1 MIAAGVMT
9 ETVQQGL
16 SVKREYFIQCKN
28 SYRYDLNQSGK
39 FHRTYRGWIMNRV
52 DQIYLQQ
59 QFHWRP
65 SMRANSVKMR
75 TMYQDCT
82 NLSTIKLLIYETLSN
97 MTFAAPLSVVLT
109 LFSKE
114 KNGKR
119 AQRRSYL
126 KGLLQAYLIPLVTDI
141 ARIFDHPDIQSSIFI
156 TVFHLWWKF

>member
-28 SYRYDLNQSGK
+28 SYRDDLNQSGK

-97 MTFAAPLSVVLT
+97 MTFAAPLSLWCW
-109 LFSKE
+109 LCFQKR
-114 KNGKR
+114 KMGKG
-119 AQRRSYL
+119 RSGGHIW
-126 KGLLQAYLIPLVTDI
+126 KGYCRHIWSPSWLILQGYLITP
-141 ARIFDHPDIQSSIFI
+141 IFSRAF
-156 TVFHLWWKF
+156 L